1 MPSRPARAVSR
12 CVAAAFAAFAC
23 AAGVGLATA
32 GSAAAD
38 PAPPADVALAVESRS
53 VGLVTSLGGTV
64 GVAAVAAGVGGMV
77 AGVVRRRRGA
87 AVVDPANERK
97 E

>member
-1 MPSRPARAVSR
+1 MARR
-12 CVAAAFAAFAC
+12 VAAALAAFAC
-23 AAGVGLATA
+23 VAGVGLATA
-32 GSAAAD
+32 GAAAAD
-38 PAPPADVALAVESRS
+38 TPSSPTTQPSPTALAVESRS

-77 AGVVRRRRGA
+77 AGVLRRRRG
-87 AVVDPANERK
+87 VDVDPANERK